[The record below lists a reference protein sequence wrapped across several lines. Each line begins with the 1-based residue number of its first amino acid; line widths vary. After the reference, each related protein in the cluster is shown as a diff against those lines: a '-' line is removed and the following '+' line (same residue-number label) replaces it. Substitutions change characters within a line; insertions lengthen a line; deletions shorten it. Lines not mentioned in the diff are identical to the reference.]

1 MFPVRNRYPV
11 QGESEAEVGKGV
23 GTVRVTVTAR
33 KDTSLLNSTWF
44 QILDFILTIV
54 YPPKLWRFMSL
65 LFEKYQLTKK
75 VMRGMVI

>member
-1 MFPVRNRYPV
+1 M
-11 QGESEAEVGKGV
+11 
-23 GTVRVTVTAR
+23 GTVRGTVTPR

-44 QILDFILTIV
+44 QILDFILTVV

>member
-1 MFPVRNRYPV
+1 M
-11 QGESEAEVGKGV
+11 
-23 GTVRVTVTAR
+23 GTVRGTVTPR

-75 VMRGMVI
+75 VM

>member
-1 MFPVRNRYPV
+1 M
-11 QGESEAEVGKGV
+11 
-23 GTVRVTVTAR
+23 GTIRVTVTAR

-75 VMRGMVI
+75 VV

>member
-1 MFPVRNRYPV
+1 MFPYYDCYIV

-23 GTVRVTVTAR
+23 GTVRDSITIR

-75 VMRGMVI
+75 VV